1 MCPQPRAAG
10 KGKTFVSAASGAA
23 ASATWDGADDYVL
36 ACVGHLVSRPAPF
49 SMNVPKTLAES
60 AVLAG
65 EIIAIFR
72 AVSAVH
78 TSSDSGTMATT
89 EAPWLPALRPGPTPT
104 GDCSAGDP
112 GPWLATSRPASCPS
126 FPAVAIHVHAM
137 ETVAGLPRLRE
148 SDPAGSASCRRVHA
162 STWLACETSCPAPW
176 PASSPSSQATKSLAP
191 SGVTAR
197 VRRGILAFVAVGAT
211 PLTR

>member
-104 GDCSAGDP
+104 GDCSAGDFPDHGWPRLAPRVVPVFQLLRFTFTRWKQSPACLDFGSRIRRVQPRAVGSMLRRGWPARRVVRPP
-112 GPWLATSRPASCPS
+112 GR
-126 FPAVAIHVHAM
+126 
-137 ETVAGLPRLRE
+137 PRLR
-148 SDPAGSASCRRVHA
+148 RR
-162 STWLACETSCPAPW
+162 
-176 PASSPSSQATKSLAP
+176 
-191 SGVTAR
+191 
-197 VRRGILAFVAVGAT
+197 RRQRAWHRLV
-211 PLTR
+211 